1 MPTVEHTTP
10 ASVDPGDFVSA
21 LHEEGQLPQNA
32 GGDPSVPDSAFP
44 QHHVYQQPTTA

>member
-1 MPTVEHTTP
+1 MATVEHTTP
-10 ASVDPGDFVSA
+10 ASVDPADFVSE

-44 QHHVYQQPTTA
+44 KAHRYTQPAA

>member
-10 ASVDPGDFVSA
+10 ASVDPADFVTA

-44 QHHVYQQPTTA
+44 QHHVYQQPATA